1 MEKILDEI
9 VRTSTRPLRY
19 VVEDY
24 GIVFEPGDRK
34 LMVNPST
41 VPSATWV
48 NTRKGPIARKLNE
61 ILISEIDYNS
71 LTLDEAIADLLDISR
86 RRDPTG
92 EGVNIV
98 FSQNAAELLPN
109 HRAHP
114 LRSGSPV
121 PVLDAMGNPIS
132 IPRQL
137 APGAPAPGMDLNTVL
152 VNIRLPLFNLKLR
165 QVLDAVVR
173 TADQPINYTVTDY
186 GIVFSSQ
193 AKEQTE
199 ATIAPAALR
208 GAKAEQTHAL
218 LRKTVIR
225 EAAYDDLTLEKVLD
239 DLRTSV
245 RRANASAKHIEFK
258 MIPAAPKKPD
268 VSSTVIRINFPVHK
282 LTVEQ
287 LLDLFIRTA
296 DQPIEYVI
304 EDDAVIFRSKRDK

>member
-61 ILISEIDYNS
+61 ILISEIAYNS

-98 FSQNAAELLPN
+98 FSQNADELLPN
-109 HRAHP
+109 HLAHP
-114 LRSGSPV
+114 LRSGS
-121 PVLDAMGNPIS
+121 
-132 IPRQL
+132 
-137 APGAPAPGMDLNTVL
+137 PGMDLNTVL

-173 TADQPINYTVTDY
+173 TADQPIKYTVTDY

-296 DQPIEYVI
+296 DRPIEYVI
-304 EDDAVIFRSKRDK
+304 EDEAVIFRSKRDK

>member
-98 FSQNAAELLPN
+98 FSQNADELLPN
-109 HRAHP
+109 HLAHP
-114 LRSGSPV
+114 LRSGS
-121 PVLDAMGNPIS
+121 
-132 IPRQL
+132 
-137 APGAPAPGMDLNTVL
+137 PGMDLNTVL

-165 QVLDAVVR
+165 LVLDAVVR
-173 TADQPINYTVTDY
+173 TSDQPIKYTVTDY

>member
-1 MEKILDEI
+1 
-9 VRTSTRPLRY
+9 
-19 VVEDY
+19 
-24 GIVFEPGDRK
+24 
-34 LMVNPST
+34 
-41 VPSATWV
+41 V
-48 NTRKGPIARKLNE
+48 NTRKSPIARKLNE

-98 FSQNAAELLPN
+98 FSQNADELLPN
-109 HRAHP
+109 HLAHP
-114 LRSGSPV
+114 LRSGS
-121 PVLDAMGNPIS
+121 
-132 IPRQL
+132 
-137 APGAPAPGMDLNTVL
+137 PGMDLNTVL

-173 TADQPINYTVTDY
+173 TADQPIKYTVTDY

-225 EAAYDDLTLEKVLD
+225 EAAYDDLTLKKVLD

>member
-61 ILISEIDYNS
+61 ILISEIAYNS

-98 FSQNAAELLPN
+98 FSQNADELLPN
-109 HRAHP
+109 HLAHP
-114 LRSGSPV
+114 LRSGS
-121 PVLDAMGNPIS
+121 
-132 IPRQL
+132 
-137 APGAPAPGMDLNTVL
+137 PGMDLNTVL

-173 TADQPINYTVTDY
+173 TADQPIKYTVTDY